1 MMNCSPSVFRTV
13 SRWLRWLAAGVL
25 TLPCLALAQAEGGLY
40 IAGNGFTLQQAATR
54 ALAQNPGGQRFF
66 LLVLPP
72 HTRALAMTAPE
83 SLVAVRSQV
92 LAGNGVLL
100 VCQRDIDNGAVDP
113 TNLLPGVIAVR
124 GWPPPGS
131 NALPPGEK
139 YYPDEDPA
147 NLPQATEALRR
158 VRATCS

>member
-1 MMNCSPSVFRTV
+1 MMKSSPSIPRTV
-13 SRWLRWLAAGVL
+13 SIWLRWLVAVAF
-25 TLPCLALAQAEGGLY
+25 TLPGLAFAQAEGGLY
-40 IAGNGFTLQQAATR
+40 IAGNGFTLQQAAAR
-54 ALAQNPGGQRFF
+54 GLAQNPGGQRFF

-83 SLVAVRSQV
+83 SLVAVRNQV
-92 LAGNGVLL
+92 MAGNGLLL
-100 VCQRDIDNGAVDP
+100 VCQRDIDNGSIDP

-131 NALPPGEK
+131 NALPVGER

-147 NLPQATEALRR
+147 NLPQATDALRR
-158 VRATCS
+158 LRATCS